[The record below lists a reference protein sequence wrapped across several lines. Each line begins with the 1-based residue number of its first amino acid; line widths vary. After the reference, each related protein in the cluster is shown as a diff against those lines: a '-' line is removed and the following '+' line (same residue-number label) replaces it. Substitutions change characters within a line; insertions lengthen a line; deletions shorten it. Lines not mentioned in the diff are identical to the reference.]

1 MKCGVVTPWTDF
13 SRLMGQKKPVENY
26 RLRSDACSMAHREG
40 EEKEENMS
48 PGYEHAYEIEGSQR
62 LTGTS
67 RSGES
72 ALSVLAKIIFEREAW
87 YVD

>member
-1 MKCGVVTPWTDF
+1 
-13 SRLMGQKKPVENY
+13 
-26 RLRSDACSMAHREG
+26 
-40 EEKEENMS
+40 MS